1 MNNRSTRFSATKGSE
16 LTRKTAI
23 ACALFAT
30 LPYSQLNAQE
40 NAWSGLA
47 RSQFDSNA
55 LTLRIPCVVL
65 EDEIGNSLPGFSP
78 AFAMNLLL
86 MSDDEDNQFL
96 RFVEPFKEFL
106 EVPTSCLDTLKVSSD
121 GTTAT
126 YSTNSAEL
134 DIHAAVYANR
144 YYTIELQT
152 NLEGQGP
159 IDFSVVSAESRI
171 YQAPR
176 FRGESLLISTPAPP
190 FVANFIYDKSL
201 IDSSRKQIYADLAV
215 YEPSTILVNCSYLDP
230 LGLLELVD
238 GVNGNSRYRL
248 KSTLTAANNNTRFS
262 LRCNVFNGDLNRHVI
277 DIDIMTWIIQI

>member
-1 MNNRSTRFSATKGSE
+1 MKNRIARFASAKGSN

-23 ACALFAT
+23 ACALVSIF
-30 LPYSQLNAQE
+30 PCSQLTAQE
-40 NAWSGLA
+40 NVWSGLA

-65 EDEIGNSLPGFSP
+65 EDETGNSLPGFSP

-106 EVPTSCLDTLKVSSD
+106 EVPASCLDTLKVSSD

-126 YSTNSAEL
+126 YSTNSTEL
-134 DIHAAVYANR
+134 DIDAAVYANR

-176 FRGESLLISTPAPP
+176 FRGESLLISTPATP

-230 LGLLELVD
+230 LGLLDLVD

-248 KSTLTAANNNTRFS
+248 KSTLTAANNNTSFS
-262 LRCNVFNGDLNRHVI
+262 LRCNVFNRDLNRHVI
-277 DIDIMTWIIQI
+277 DIDIFTWIIQI